1 MSDKGSRAEFTVP
14 GGLGIASFDPGR
26 RLRPL
31 VRSKIKGK
39 EGPGLMPAFGY
50 SKKIIG
56 PLKAIDF
63 IGRRTRQALALL
75 ALFLLAAN
83 FYPASAPAQ
92 SLEPRAYSNL
102 PIGMNFL
109 IAGYAYQQ
117 GEVLLDPSLPL
128 KDVNMQIHSAV
139 LAYARSLNLFG
150 QSGKIDLILP
160 YAWLSGTG
168 KLLEEERSRE
178 VSGLADPMLRFSL
191 NLYGAPALSF
201 EDFKK
206 YRQETIIGVSLSLS
220 APLGQYDSGRLVNIG
235 TNRWAFK
242 PEVGLSRALGR
253 WTLEGTAGVI
263 FYTSN
268 ENFMGGKT
276 RSQDPIYSFQGHL
289 IYNFP
294 SGIWAALNATYYTGG
309 RTSVDGE
316 EGDDLQRNWRLGT
329 TLTFPVDRHHSVKL
343 YASTGVQTRTG
354 GNFDLLGI
362 AWQYR
367 WGAGL

>member
-1 MSDKGSRAEFTVP
+1 MHKKASDF
-14 GGLGIASFDPGR
+14 GGCLTPQSM
-26 RLRPL
+26 
-31 VRSKIKGK
+31 VV
-39 EGPGLMPAFGY
+39 
-50 SKKIIG
+50 
-56 PLKAIDF
+56 
-63 IGRRTRQALALL
+63 LALL
-75 ALFLLAAN
+75 LFTVF
-83 FYPASAPAQ
+83 FYPRSAQAQ

-117 GEVLLDPSLPL
+117 GDVLLDPSLPL

-139 LAYARSLNLFG
+139 LGYARSLDLFG
-150 QSGKIDLILP
+150 KSGRIDLLVP

-178 VSGLADPMLRFSL
+178 VSGFADPAVRFSV

-201 EDFKK
+201 EEFKK
-206 YRQETIIGVSLSLS
+206 YRQDTIIGASLSLT

-235 TNRWAFK
+235 SNRWAFK
-242 PEVGLSRALGR
+242 PELGISQALGR

-263 FYTSN
+263 FYTPN
-268 ENFMGGKT
+268 HDFMGGQT

-294 SGIWAALNATYYTGG
+294 AGIWAALNATYYTGG

-354 GNFDLLGI
+354 GNFNLLGI

-367 WGAGL
+367 WGGGL

>member
-1 MSDKGSRAEFTVP
+1 MTASDSKRAVTPRAV
-14 GGLGIASFDPGR
+14 
-26 RLRPL
+26 
-31 VRSKIKGK
+31 
-39 EGPGLMPAFGY
+39 AF
-50 SKKIIG
+50 
-56 PLKAIDF
+56 A
-63 IGRRTRQALALL
+63 ALL
-75 ALFLLAAN
+75 LTAVM
-83 FYPASAPAQ
+83 FYPGSVGAQ

-109 IAGYAYQQ
+109 LAGYAYQQ

-139 LAYARSLNLFG
+139 LGYARSLDLFG
-150 QSGKIDLILP
+150 MSGRIDLLVP

-168 KLLEEERSRE
+168 KLLEQERSRN
-178 VSGLADPMLRFSL
+178 VSGLADPGLRFSI

-201 EDFKK
+201 EEFRN
-206 YRQETIIGVSLSLS
+206 YRQNTIIGASLSLT

-242 PEVGLSRALGR
+242 PEVGLSQALGR
-253 WTLEGTAGVI
+253 WTLEGMAGVI
-263 FYTSN
+263 FYTQN
-268 ENFMGGKT
+268 DDFLGGKT
-276 RSQDPIYSFQGHL
+276 RCQDPIYSFQGHL

-309 RTSVDGE
+309 RTAVDGE

-329 TLTFPVDRHHSVKL
+329 TLTFPLDRHHSVKL
-343 YASTGVQTRTG
+343 YASTGVHTRTG

>member
-1 MSDKGSRAEFTVP
+1 MHKKASDF
-14 GGLGIASFDPGR
+14 GGCITP
-26 RLRPL
+26 
-31 VRSKIKGK
+31 
-39 EGPGLMPAFGY
+39 
-50 SKKIIG
+50 
-56 PLKAIDF
+56 
-63 IGRRTRQALALL
+63 QAMVVLALL
-75 ALFLLAAN
+75 LFTVF
-83 FYPASAPAQ
+83 FYPGSAQAQ

-102 PIGMNFL
+102 PVGMNFL

-117 GEVLLDPSLPL
+117 GDVLLDPSLPL

-139 LAYARSLNLFG
+139 LAYARSLDLFG
-150 QSGKIDLILP
+150 KSGKIDLLVP

-178 VSGLADPMLRFSL
+178 VSGLADPMLRFYV

-201 EDFKK
+201 EEFKN
-206 YRQETIIGVSLSLS
+206 YRQDAIIGASLSLT

-242 PEVGLSRALGR
+242 PEVGISQALGR

-263 FYTSN
+263 FYTQN
-268 ENFMGGKT
+268 DDFMGGQT

-309 RTSVDGE
+309 RTTLDGV

-354 GNFDLLGI
+354 ETSTCWESPGNI
-362 AWQYR
+362 AGGEGFKQEDR
-367 WGAGL
+367 